1 MYHINLKH
9 LKRLVKENNFEVKQ
23 NIKVINSQIVLIK
36 MLASGITLQEAAYN
50 LNTTHNNIKRR
61 TQNLLFLIDRG
72 IRYRIAIGQK
82 FLI

>member
-72 IRYRIAIGQK
+72 IRYRIAISQK

>member
-50 LNTTHNNIKRR
+50 FHTYY
-61 TQNLLFLIDRG
+61 F
-72 IRYRIAIGQK
+72 
-82 FLI
+82 F